1 LFENKVIA
9 IASFIL
15 IILSSMTVVVTF
27 RHLYYRDKKD
37 IVLAVFSHLYCKD
50 RNGHPYSSK
59 VTAIILWVVGVTSL
73 LFALLNAYI
82 FLLN

>member
-1 LFENKVIA
+1 
-9 IASFIL
+9 
-15 IILSSMTVVVTF
+15 MTVVVTF

>member
-1 LFENKVIA
+1 
-9 IASFIL
+9 
-15 IILSSMTVVVTF
+15 MTVVVTF

-59 VTAIILWVVGVTSL
+59 VTAIILWVVGVTLL
-73 LFALLNAYI
+73 LFALFNVYI